1 MKTLCASLLL
11 LLLATACD
19 GPQRNRLASTVN
31 TGNGFTQPTGTGGNP
46 WSTGST
52 NGSTGGGTT
61 GGANTPAKPPG
72 FENCDI
78 SAKYYAAGINYIG
91 ICQSTIDET
100 SVAVNSTVADSARTC
115 MIPTFKEQDGSSTYL
130 GGPQCYTP
138 QANVVS
144 TGQLSKTR
152 SGNYNGVP
160 FTQKALNGVMII
172 KEASITAYYK
182 CMDFSANFPGNQC
195 PNGANTS
202 GYCAQMYQQCPNGA
216 STNSYCSQQ
225 ANYYRTIECNNFK
238 ANHPYIDIRLK

>member
-1 MKTLCASLLL
+1 MKTLYASLLL

-19 GPQRNRLASTVN
+19 SPQRNRMASTVN
-31 TGNGFTQPTGTGGNP
+31 TGNGFTQPTGTGSNP

-61 GGANTPAKPPG
+61 GGVNTPAKPPG

-78 SAKYYAAGINYIG
+78 SAKYYAAGINYMG

-115 MIPTFKEQDGSSTYL
+115 MIPTFKDPNGSSTYL

-144 TGQLSKTR
+144 MGQLPKTR
-152 SGNYNGVP
+152 VG
-160 FTQKALNGVMII
+160 FTDRVLNGVMII
-172 KEASITAYYK
+172 KEASITAYYR
-182 CMDFSANFPGNQC
+182 CMDFYTNFPGNQC

-202 GYCAQMYQQCPNGA
+202 GYCSQMYQQCPNGA
-216 STNSYCSQQ
+216 NTNSYCAQQ
-225 ANYYRTIECNNFK
+225 ARNYMTIECNNFK
-238 ANHPYIDIRLK
+238 SNHPYIDIRLK